1 VPVDGA
7 WTLNQDD
14 MIEVLRQIRPKI
26 VIPMH
31 IFTQA
36 TLDKFL
42 TKIADFYAVRPVASR
57 TLVLSRSELPGEA
70 QVVVLPG
77 R

>member
-7 WTLNQDD
+7 WTLNQED
-14 MIEVLRQIRPKI
+14 MIEVLRQIKPKI

-36 TLDKFL
+36 TFDKFL
-42 TKIADFYAVRPVASR
+42 TRAGAR
-57 TLVLSRSELPGEA
+57 TVILTRSELPEKAEILVIPSG
-70 QVVVLPG
+70 
-77 R
+77 